1 MSWKSKRMVAGTL
14 AAVAVATGAG
24 AAFAATQDDA
34 DGTAVAA
41 AAEGD
46 SPETFLADVAERL
59 GIEEA
64 ELEAA
69 VQAEALERLDQA
81 VADGRIT
88 EEQADRIRE
97 RIEAGELPF
106 GPGHGPGGRHG
117 VPVIEGTADYLGV
130 TPAELLEE
138 LKGGKSLAEV
148 AEANGKTVDGLVQ
161 ALLDDAKTH
170 LDQAV
175 EDGRLTREQADEAL
189 ERLENRLPD
198 LVERDFPGPRG
209 MGHGPMGNGESDGA

>member
-14 AAVAVATGAG
+14 AALAVATGAG
-24 AAFAATQDDA
+24 AALAATQDDA
-34 DGTAVAA
+34 DGTAAA
-41 AAEGD
+41 TAVEGE
-46 SPETFLADVAERL
+46 SPVTFLADVAERI
-59 GIEEA
+59 GIEPD

-81 VADGRIT
+81 LADGRIT

-97 RIEAGELPF
+97 RIESGELPF

-117 VPVIEGTADYLGV
+117 APVIQGTADYLGL
-130 TPAELLEE
+130 TPAELLEQ
-138 LKGGKSLAEV
+138 LKDGKSLAEV
-148 AEANGKTVDGLVQ
+148 AEANGQTADGLVQ
-161 ALLDDAKTH
+161 ALLDGAKTH

-175 EDGRLTREQADEAL
+175 EDGRLTREQADELL
-189 ERLENRLPD
+189 ERLENRLPN

-209 MGHGPMGNGESDGA
+209 MGHGPMGAGPGEGA